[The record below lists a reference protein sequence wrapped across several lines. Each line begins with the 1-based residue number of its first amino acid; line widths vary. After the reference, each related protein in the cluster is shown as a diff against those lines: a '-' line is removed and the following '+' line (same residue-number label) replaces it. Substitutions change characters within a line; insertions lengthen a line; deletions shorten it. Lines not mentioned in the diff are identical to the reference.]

1 MPSSNTPSDSSPS
14 GRSPPSP
21 IAPDP
26 SRSTE
31 GPPSATPWAGLA
43 LLLFVVALLGFGAA
57 LDGYSHSVHPVA
69 LLGARGVP
77 HWLGFDVLGLLAPGL
92 LAWWALV
99 RAGRAMER
107 TSAGG
112 EFGMV
117 GRIGWTL
124 CTLSAL
130 AFALQGLLP
139 VDAQRGLDYGI
150 GRLNTAAWTVWWIAF
165 GAGAVALAV
174 GAGTHPALRRTRIAT
189 LIAAVVVLALSFVV
203 AIPGAPA
210 LGQRIAFV
218 AWFAWILGMA
228 SVSARASKSVS
239 SKSGSSK

>member
-1 MPSSNTPSDSSPS
+1 MNIPSSSNPSDSMPSDNSPS
-14 GRSPPSP
+14 DSM
-21 IAPDP
+21 
-26 SRSTE
+26 
-31 GPPSATPWAGLA
+31 PSATPWAGLA
-43 LLLFVVALLGFGAA
+43 LLLFLAALLGFGAA

-107 TSAGG
+107 TAAGG

-139 VDAQRGLDYGI
+139 VDAHRGLDYGI

-165 GAGAVALAV
+165 GAGAVALAA

-228 SVSARASKSVS
+228 SVSARAFQRGASKHVA
-239 SKSGSSK
+239 SK